1 MKPGN
6 AFTIEP
12 MISEGVWTDQTWPDN
27 WTAVTTDGKLSAQ
40 VSSLYISNNFQ
51 QNTYRPS
58 FQFEQTMVVT
68 DKGVEVLT
76 ARPGSKANVPHFM
89 DQLEAFK

>member
-1 MKPGN
+1 
-6 AFTIEP
+6 
-12 MISEGVWTDQTWPDN
+12 
-27 WTAVTTDGKLSAQ
+27 
-40 VSSLYISNNFQ
+40 
-51 QNTYRPS
+51 
-58 FQFEQTMVVT
+58 MVVT

>member
-1 MKPGN
+1 M
-6 AFTIEP
+6 E
-12 MISEGVWTDQTWPDN
+12 
-27 WTAVTTDGKLSAQ
+27 
-40 VSSLYISNNFQ
+40 NFRHRYVINFSTFFLLFCFHSKNQ
-51 QNTYRPS
+51 LQIYRLS